1 MSVATIA
8 KKSNRLNSRSRGT
21 DGFVLT
27 PRQKELLTNP
37 HVQASA
43 LARLAVM
50 ATFDDATPDIDDYLA
65 KFGTSD
71 EVCLNNLGISWNS
84 IYAEEVYEVIE
95 ELSYRMETFLVRE
108 GLLLKDCGTKWQ
120 EARVTE

>member
-1 MSVATIA
+1 MNTSTVAI
-8 KKSNRLNSRSRGT
+8 KKSARRGAP
-21 DGFVLT
+21 DKIVLT
-27 PRQKELLTNP
+27 PRQEELLANP
-37 HVQASA
+37 HVQAAA

-65 KFGTSD
+65 KFGASD
-71 EVCLNNLGISWNS
+71 EVCLKNLGVSWNS
-84 IYAEEVYEVIE
+84 IYSEEVYEVIE

-108 GLLLKDCGTKWQ
+108 GLLLKECGTKWQ